1 MHPEHTIPCLS
12 AFEQHHNDLLRFF
25 THKLGCRDLAADCT
39 QETYVHLVRMRSTID
54 VQNPRAFL
62 FRVAANL
69 AVDNLR
75 KIRIRREA
83 LSVDPLPDNAASM
96 APSAEDALDAK
107 QRLVQVER
115 AIGELSPKCRS
126 ALLMNRLE
134 GKTHREIAE
143 ALGVSE
149 SMVAKYVIQA
159 LKHCRACLD
168 AKEMPSRS

>member
-1 MHPEHTIPCLS
+1 MQHEHSIPCLS

-39 QETYVHLVRMRSTID
+39 QETDVHLGRMRSTID

-75 KIRIRREA
+75 KLRIRREA
-83 LSVDPLPDNAASM
+83 LSAEPLPENTASP
-96 APSAEDALDAK
+96 APSADDALDAK
-107 QRLVQVER
+107 QRLSRLER
-115 AIGELSPKCRS
+115 AIGELSLKCRS
-126 ALLMNRLE
+126 ALLMNRLD

-143 ALGVSE
+143 ELGVSE

-159 LKHCRACLD
+159 LKHCRARLD
-168 AKEMPSRS
+168 AEEMPSHF

>member
-1 MHPEHTIPCLS
+1 MQPEHTLPCLS

-39 QETYVHLVRMRSTID
+39 QETYVHLVRMRSSIN

-83 LSVDPLPDNAASM
+83 LSADPPSENTASL

-107 QRLVQVER
+107 QRLVRLER
-115 AIGELSPKCRS
+115 AIGELSPKCRN
-126 ALLMNRLE
+126 ALLMNRLD
-134 GKTHREIAE
+134 GKTHREIAAE
-143 ALGVSE
+143 LGVSE

-159 LKHCRACLD
+159 LKHCRARLD
-168 AKEMPSRS
+168 KEEASTRS

>member
-1 MHPEHTIPCLS
+1 MQPEHTISCLS

-83 LSVDPLPDNAASM
+83 LSVDPPPDNSPSM
-96 APSAEDALDAK
+96 APSAEETLAAK
-107 QRLVQVER
+107 QRLARVEH

-143 ALGVSE
+143 KLGVSE

-159 LKHCRACLD
+159 LKHCRARLD
-168 AKEMPSRS
+168 AQEIPSCP

>member
-83 LSVDPLPDNAASM
+83 FSVDPLPDNAASM

-159 LKHCRACLD
+159 LKHCRTCLD

>member
-1 MHPEHTIPCLS
+1 MQHEHTIPCLS

-39 QETYVHLVRMRSTID
+39 QETYVHLIRMRSTID

-83 LSVDPLPDNAASM
+83 LSGEPLPENTASS
-96 APSAEDALDAK
+96 APSADDALDAK
-107 QRLVQVER
+107 QRLIRLER
-115 AIGELSPKCRS
+115 AIGELSPKCRR

-134 GKTHREIAE
+134 GKTHRQIAE
-143 ALGVSE
+143 ELGVSE
-149 SMVAKYVIQA
+149 SMIAKYVIQA
-159 LKHCRACLD
+159 LKHCRARLD
-168 AKEMPSRS
+168 TEAVRARF

>member
-1 MHPEHTIPCLS
+1 MQHEHSIPCLS

-75 KIRIRREA
+75 KLRIRREA
-83 LSVDPLPDNAASM
+83 LSAEPLPENTASP
-96 APSAEDALDAK
+96 APSADDALDAK
-107 QRLVQVER
+107 QRLSRLER
-115 AIGELSPKCRS
+115 AIGEPPQMQKRLVDESIRWENPPGDCGRVRS
-126 ALLMNRLE
+126 VRKY
-134 GKTHREIAE
+134 GDEICYPGAE
-143 ALGVSE
+143 ALPCPPG
-149 SMVAKYVIQA
+149 
-159 LKHCRACLD
+159 CGRD
-168 AKEMPSRS
+168 A